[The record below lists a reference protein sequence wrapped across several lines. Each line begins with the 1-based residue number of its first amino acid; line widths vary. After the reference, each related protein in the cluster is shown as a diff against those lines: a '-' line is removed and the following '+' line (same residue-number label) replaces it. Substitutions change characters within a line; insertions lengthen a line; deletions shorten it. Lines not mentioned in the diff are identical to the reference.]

1 MGVFVIA
8 EAGVN
13 HNGNAVLA
21 SGLVDA
27 AAGAGADAVKF
38 QTFRS
43 ETLASVHAGKA
54 SYQKQSGNPQESQQA
69 MLKALE
75 LSAEEHVRLKAR
87 AQAAGIEF
95 LSTPFDLESLSFL
108 TGELALSTI
117 KIGSGELTNAPLLAA
132 AARTGRK
139 IILSTGMGNVDEI
152 ADALGAVAFG
162 YAGDAFG
169 SGQPRFRVQLERNR
183 AQLDGKVTLLQCTTA
198 YPAPFADCNLRAIE
212 SLRDTFGLPVGLS
225 DHSEG
230 IAIAIA
236 AVGCGA
242 VMLEKHITLDR
253 SLPGPDHF
261 ASLEPSEFK
270 EMMKAIRNVEAALGN
285 GIKQAMPSEIENMAV
300 ARKSLVAL
308 TPIRSGER
316 FDESNLGI
324 KRPGT
329 GISPMEYF
337 SWLGR
342 TAARDY
348 DADELIAQ

>member
-13 HNGNAVLA
+13 HNGKAALA
-21 SGLVDA
+21 AELVDA
-27 AAGAGADAVKF
+27 AAGAGANAVKF

-43 ETLASVHAGKA
+43 ETLASVHAVKA
-54 SYQKQSGNPQESQQA
+54 TYQKRSGSPEESQQA

-75 LSAEEHVRLKAR
+75 LSAEEHVRLKAQ
-87 AQAAGIEF
+87 AEAAGIEF

-108 TGELALSTI
+108 AGELALPTI
-117 KIGSGELTNAPLLAA
+117 KIGSGELTNAPLLVA

-152 ADALGAVAFG
+152 ANALGALAFG
-162 YAGDAFG
+162 YAGNG
-169 SGQPRFRVQLERNR
+169 VGPGQLQFRVDLERNR
-183 AQLDGKVTLLQCTTA
+183 ALLDDKVTLLQCTTA
-198 YPAPFADCNLRAIE
+198 YPSPFADCNLRAIQ
-212 SLRDTFGLPVGLS
+212 SLREAFGLPVGLS

-270 EMMKAIRNVEAALGN
+270 EMIKAIRNVEAALGD
-285 GIKQAMPSEIENMAV
+285 GIKRAMPSEIENMGV

-308 TPIRSGER
+308 APIRSGET
-316 FDESNLGI
+316 FDENNLGI

-342 TAARDY
+342 TAQRDY